1 MKKLMPI
8 LTLALLV
15 LPVLPAQADETS
27 TAMQQVA
34 DRVGGALAVVR
45 CQVKLDTGTQAMGGM
60 AVCLDKSGLL
70 MTQAIDPRVNPDTIT
85 NLEVVIPGV
94 GGKTLSA
101 RLLGIDPLTG
111 LSFVK
116 AEGSHPWQ
124 VVAFQ
129 KSSGTAPGKQVV
141 SVGLALQDPA
151 APLAVGAGYVST
163 ELRTPSR
170 QVWVTGGMLTAPG
183 SVVLDTAGRAIGLVM
198 GQPMLR
204 YMAPSRQ
211 GGLNMA
217 LQGLDQA
224 VAYTPVEEFV
234 YILQRIP
241 QDGKVRRLPWI
252 GVGRFQAVSEV
263 EAQANNINTPA
274 VRVDEIIPG
283 HAADKAGLKNRDIV
297 VAHNGQPL
305 EKLATPDLI
314 ASEFVR
320 ELMKQG
326 TGQDVTLT
334 VIRNGSRQ
342 DVKVSLA
349 ATPELP
355 NEAPRLFNRQL
366 GLLLREKVMLDQ
378 HLDKSP
384 TANVPGMYV
393 VGVGQRSP
401 AAIAGLQAGDLVT
414 AINGQ
419 PVGKAEQAGQLID
432 SFLQQNPPPDLQVS
446 IQRGADTQMI
456 VIRPPA
462 GR

>member
-8 LTLALLV
+8 LMLALLA
-15 LPVLPAQADETS
+15 LPAQADELS

-34 DRVGGALAVVR
+34 DRAGGAMAVVR
-45 CQVKLDTGTQAMGGM
+45 CQIKLDTGTQAMGGM
-60 AVCLDKSGLL
+60 AVCLDTSGLL

-94 GGKTLSA
+94 NEKILDA

-111 LSFVK
+111 LSFIK
-116 AEGSHPWQ
+116 AEGNHTWQ
-124 VVAFQ
+124 KVAFQ

-141 SVGLALQDPA
+141 SVGLAIQDPA
-151 APLAVGAGYVST
+151 GPLAVGAAYVST

-183 SVVLDTAGRAIGLVM
+183 SVVFDTSGRAIGLVM

-204 YMAPSRQ
+204 YVAPSRQ

-217 LQGLDQA
+217 LQSLDQA

-252 GVGRFQAVSEV
+252 GVGRFQAVSQV
-263 EAQANNINTPA
+263 EAEANNINTPA
-274 VRVDEIIPG
+274 VRLDEIIPG

-297 VAHNGQPL
+297 VATNGQPL
-305 EKLATPDLI
+305 EKLATPDLV

-326 TGQDVTLT
+326 TDQEVTLT
-334 VIRNGSRQ
+334 VIRDGSRQ
-342 DVKVSLA
+342 DVKVRLA

-355 NEAPRLFNRQL
+355 NEASRLFNRQL

-401 AAIAGLQAGDLVT
+401 AAAAGLQAGDLVT

-419 PVGKAEQAGQLID
+419 PVRQATQAGQLID
-432 SFLQQNPPPDLQVS
+432 SFLQQNPPPDIQMS
-446 IQRGADTQMI
+446 IQRGADSQMI